1 MRSRIGL
8 LLLVLLMAGISPR
21 PSLTQ
26 DDGSSCSTLVKQA
39 LTQVGN
45 NCGQLGRNNAC
56 YGFNR
61 VEATFAQTQS
71 DAFFSKPSDKAEINA
86 LQSIGTAPLDTSLE
100 QWGIAVLSV
109 QANVPNTLPGQSVR
123 FVLLGD
129 VNVENA
135 VSPEDAFQPAATPAQ
150 LTTKVPAN
158 VRTSASPNANI
169 LGSVA
174 AGTALAAD
182 AISADGNWLR
192 VAFQNAAPGWINKSV
207 VQTSD
212 DLSKLPVY
220 NRTSRAPMQAFYFR
234 GNVGQPSCQQSP
246 SLLVVQGP
254 EKFAVDITANGAD
267 IRIGS
272 TIVLRKTASDRMA
285 IIVINGGAKIGVVV
299 IPSGFTVE
307 APLGSDGKSVDGP
320 LTNLRPLTQE
330 ELDGLQVLEDIPP
343 DVLNY
348 PIQVPT
354 EEEIQRI
361 LALYSRPGQQPGQT
375 SGGGGKV
382 NCAPFRLTSPL
393 DGWAVVP
400 TTFYWDAAPGAN
412 GYRLNVSGLAS
423 VTTPA
428 TNATV
433 DLGSVSGNGMTW
445 SVDALLDGQVVC
457 TAGPASLPR
466 DTRIAPPTVQKV
478 CPSTAAC

>member
-8 LLLVLLMAGISPR
+8 LMLILLIAGVAPR

-26 DDGSSCSTLVKQA
+26 DNSASCSTLVQQA

-71 DAFFSKPSDKAEINA
+71 DTFFSKPSDKAEIDA
-86 LQSIGTAPLDTSLE
+86 LQSIGTAPLDTSIE

-135 VSPEDAFQPAATPAQ
+135 VSPDDAFQPAQTPAQ
-150 LTTKVPAN
+150 LTVKVPAN

-169 LGSVA
+169 LGSIA
-174 AGTALAAD
+174 AGTTLAAD
-182 AISADGNWLR
+182 AISPDGNWLR

-212 DLSKLPVY
+212 DPTKLPVY
-220 NRTSRAPMQAFYFR
+220 KRTSRAPMQAFYFR
-234 GNVGQPSCQQSP
+234 GNVGQPACQQSP

-254 EKFAVDITANGAD
+254 EKFSVDITANGAD

-285 IIVINGGAKIGVVV
+285 IIVINGGAKIGGVV
-299 IPSGFTVE
+299 IPPGFTVE

-330 ELDGLQVLEDIPP
+330 ELDGLKVLEDIPV

-354 EEEIQRI
+354 EEEIQRT
-361 LALYSRPGQQPGQT
+361 LALYSRSGQQQQGFVA
-375 SGGGGKV
+375 GGKV
-382 NCAPFRLTSPL
+382 NCGPFRLTSPL
-393 DGWAVVP
+393 DGWAVIP

-412 GYRLNVSGLAS
+412 GYRLNISGLSS
-423 VTTPA
+423 VNTPG

-433 DLGSVSGNGMTW
+433 DLGSVSGNSMTW

-457 TAGPASLPR
+457 TAGPQTLPR

-478 CPSTAAC
+478 CPGTAAC